1 MVDYNMN
8 EWELQHYLTKKW
20 RTENL
25 NYNGIEYQ
33 LVCWELMFP
42 SWIINRKRNKW
53 NEISID
59 FIFYSIK
66 LSEFLCVELK
76 NSISGKKNLLS
87 GYCQATQRSIN
98 FIDQYD
104 IVKLT
109 NARRLCYSDSIK
121 ERGGKIT
128 LIDDIN
134 FSNNPVVKRV
144 LMAQKFP
151 LKANETI
158 KYWNSLNR
166 LEIRQE
172 ISKYVANREFER
184 FNKMSEKQ
192 FDLINKND
200 LIIMKIGISPAQ

>member
-1 MVDYNMN
+1 MN

-25 NYNGIEYQ
+25 NYNGFEYQ

-59 FIFYSIK
+59 FIFYSTK

-76 NSISGKKNLLS
+76 NSIIGKKNLLS

-104 IVKLT
+104 IEKLT
-109 NARRLCYSDSIK
+109 KARRLCYSDSIK

-151 LKANETI
+151 SKANETI
-158 KYWNSLNR
+158 QYWNSLNR
-166 LEIRQE
+166 IEIRQE

-184 FNKMSEKQ
+184 FNKISEKQ

-200 LIIMKIGISPAQ
+200 LIIMKIGISPTQ